1 MWHHAFFRGWK
12 ERKDSMTDISR
23 HRVEDLSIAV
33 IDDHEVVLE
42 GIRSFLEKSGIR
54 HVEAFTKA
62 DDLLV
67 RASCVN
73 FNQFIVDVELPDMDA
88 TELIDR
94 LHALQP
100 QSHIIVNTM
109 HEELWVVER
118 MTEKQVD
125 GVIYKS
131 GQLEQLIEAI
141 AAVADGRQYFC
152 AKFRKSQRHIEATS
166 EVLSNREQEVLRCIA
181 QGCSTKQIAQML
193 FISEN
198 TVESH
203 RQKLFRKMHARN
215 MAELVIKAIA
225 EGYIDPAK
233 IER

>member
-1 MWHHAFFRGWK
+1 MEYGQL
-12 ERKDSMTDISR
+12 EIMTDVER
-23 HRVEDLSIAV
+23 HRVEDLSIAI

-42 GIRSFLEKSGIR
+42 GIKSFLEKSGIR
-54 HVEAFTKA
+54 YVEAFAKA
-62 DDLLV
+62 SDLLA
-67 RASCVN
+67 RASVVN
-73 FNQFIVDVELPDMDA
+73 FNQFIIDVELPDMDA
-88 TELIDR
+88 AELIDAI
-94 LHALQP
+94 HTLQP
-100 QSHIIVNTM
+100 HSHIIVNTM

-118 MTEKQVD
+118 MTEKKVD

-141 AAVADGRQYFC
+141 SAVADGRQYFC
-152 AKFRKSQRHIEATS
+152 AKFRKSQRQIEMRGD
-166 EVLSNREQEVLRCIA
+166 VLSNREQEVLRCIA
-181 QGCSTKQIAQML
+181 RGCSTKQIAQML

-225 EGYIDPAK
+225 EGYIDPSK
-233 IER
+233 IET

>member
-1 MWHHAFFRGWK
+1 M
-12 ERKDSMTDISR
+12 
-23 HRVEDLSIAV
+23 
-33 IDDHEVVLE
+33 
-42 GIRSFLEKSGIR
+42 
-54 HVEAFTKA
+54 
-62 DDLLV
+62 
-67 RASCVN
+67 N
-73 FNQFIVDVELPDMDA
+73 FNQFIIDVELPDMDA
-88 TELIDR
+88 AELIDAI
-94 LHALQP
+94 HTLQP
-100 QSHIIVNTM
+100 HSHIIVNTM

-118 MTEKQVD
+118 MTEKKVD

-141 AAVADGRQYFC
+141 SAVADGRQYFC
-152 AKFRKSQRHIEATS
+152 AKFRKSQRQIEMRGD
-166 EVLSNREQEVLRCIA
+166 VLSNREQEVLRCIA

-225 EGYIDPAK
+225 EGYIDPSK
-233 IER
+233 IET

>member
-1 MWHHAFFRGWK
+1 
-12 ERKDSMTDISR
+12 MTDIAR
-23 HRVEDLSIAV
+23 HRLEDLSIAI

-54 HVEAFTKA
+54 HVEACTKA
-62 DDLLV
+62 SDLLA
-67 RASCVN
+67 RASAAQ
-73 FNQFIVDVELPDMDA
+73 FHQFIIDVELPDMEA
-88 TELIDR
+88 TELIDA

-100 QSHIIVNTM
+100 NSHILVNTM

-118 MTEKQVD
+118 MTEKKVD

-141 AAVADGRQYFC
+141 SAVADGRQYFC
-152 AKFRKSQRHIEATS
+152 AKFRKSQRRIEVTG

-225 EGYIDPAK
+225 EGYIDPMK
-233 IER
+233 IERFR